1 MRTVL
6 LTAIAMLAFA
16 TNSVL
21 ARLALSAGDIDPLA
35 FTGIRL
41 TAGAMVLAA
50 IFSFRSGSI
59 AKSALTKTANWWG
72 ALSLVAYAV
81 TFSVAYVIV
90 GAGPGALILFASVQI
105 SMVAWAVIK
114 GDRPALLEWLG
125 MGVAIAALAYLVSPG
140 LAAPPLHG
148 AILMAIAGVSWGA
161 YSLLGRGSV
170 SPLADTAGN
179 FILCAP
185 VALGLIVVGICTLR
199 PSTAGLA
206 YAIASGAV
214 ASGLGY
220 VIWYDVLPKL
230 SRTTAAVVQLTVPV
244 IAALGGVALIGE
256 PLTARL
262 LIAMAGISGGV
273 LLSILVADRRRR
285 MRG

>member
-59 AKSALTKTANWWG
+59 AKPAVTKTANWWG

-185 VALGLIVVGICTLR
+185 AALGLIVVGVCTLR

>member
-21 ARLALSAGDIDPLA
+21 ARLALSASDIDPLA

-41 TAGAMVLAA
+41 AAGAMVLAA

-59 AKSALTKTANWWG
+59 AKPALTKTANWWG

-185 VALGLIVVGICTLR
+185 VALGLIIVGICTLR